1 MPITALVRADVVGVE
16 REAVRLEVVGVV
28 GRRVTDV
35 AAQDQQV
42 RPAVVG
48 LRRLECLGQTVEVVG
63 HLTEVVNVPAVRG
76 EPPGG
81 VVAEG
86 ERRRTVDRDAVV
98 VVDADQPPE
107 PEVTGERRRLV
118 ADALHHAPVAGDHE
132 RVMVDRLLAEPGA
145 QDALGDRHADGV
157 GEALPERAGGHLDA
171 GGVASLRVAGRPR
184 LELAELL
191 QVVELEAVPGQVQQ
205 RVLQDRRMAVGQ
217 HEPVAVGPFRIGGI
231 VLHDP
236 RVEDVTERRERHR
249 RALVP
254 AVRLERSV
262 HRHAADER
270 DGLLGLFGRQRRGHR
285 SDCTRPLPGDTRVC
299 QATGGSSVNGTRC
312 QSPRSTR
319 QCANTVP

>member
-1 MPITALVRADVVGVE
+1 MGGGTDRADVLPVGGDELGRRPERLVGNAHHGLRPSDVLSIE
-16 REAVRLEVVGVV
+16 REAVRLEVVGVI

-42 RPAVVG
+42 RPAAVVG
-48 LRRLECLGQTVEVVG
+48 LRRLECLGQTVEVLG

-76 EPPGG
+76 EPPGR
-81 VVAEG
+81 VVTEG

-107 PEVTGERRRLV
+107 PEVTGERRRLM
-118 ADALHHAPVAGDHE
+118 ADALHHAPVSSDDE

-145 QDALGDRHADGV
+145 QDPLGDRHPDGV

-171 GGVASLRVAGRPR
+171 RGVASLWVAGRPR

-205 RVLQDRRMAVGQ
+205 RVLQNRRMAVGQ

-236 RVEDVTERRERHR
+236 RVEDVAERRQRHR

-262 HRHAADER
+262 HRHAADQR

-285 SDCTRPLPGDTRVC
+285 SDCTRPLPGDTW
-299 QATGGSSVNGTRC
+299 A
-312 QSPRSTR
+312 
-319 QCANTVP
+319 